1 MLGRAMD
8 QKIVLLGPPG
18 SGKGTQTDKLC
29 KELGL
34 TKISTG
40 DLLRE
45 AVRNDNPLGKK
56 AKSFMDAGKLVPTDL
71 VVDLIEEK
79 LATVKGG
86 VILDGFPRNL
96 EQARMLDKI
105 AKVDVAIDLK
115 VDEESLVK
123 RLTMRRTCKNCAAV
137 YHLEF
142 NPPKKPGVC
151 DKCGGELFQRSDDT
165 EQVVRERLK
174 VYKESTL
181 PLTEYY
187 ASKGILKTVDGD
199 GAIEQ
204 VYQRLLA
211 VIKPK

>member
-8 QKIVLLGPPG
+8 LKIVLLGPPG

-29 KELGL
+29 AELGL

-45 AVRNDNPLGKK
+45 AVRNNTTLGAK
-56 AKSFMDAGKLVPTDL
+56 AKSFMDTGKLVPTDL
-71 VVDLIEEK
+71 VVDLIKEK
-79 LATVKGG
+79 LKTVKGG

-96 EQARMLDKI
+96 DQAKMLDSI
-105 AKVDVAIDLK
+105 AKVDTAIDLK

-123 RLTMRRTCKNCAAV
+123 RLTMRRTCKNCSAV

-142 NPPKKPGVC
+142 NPPKKAGVC

-165 EQVVRERLK
+165 EKVVRERLK

-187 ASKGILKTVDGD
+187 AKKGILKTVDGD
-199 GAIEQ
+199 GAIDQ
-204 VYQRLLA
+204 VYKRVLRA
-211 VIKPK
+211 VRSK